1 MPYSGDPATSP
12 IDEVRF
18 WAQDTGTP
26 PLLSDPEITY
36 LINYYVVDFPDGEAS
51 PLLVA
56 ALAADRIAA
65 KYVGFVSIS
74 ADGVN
79 YSGDQLQQRW
89 STLAR
94 NLRESEKALRIA
106 GAGPYV
112 GGILQG
118 EYPPIGVEPP
128 EFGVGMHDNPEAADQ
143 SGGWTG
149 NTPSMYGP
157 NEPADIIGSP

>member
-36 LINYYVVDFPDGEAS
+36 LINYYVVDFPDGQAS

-65 KYVGFVSIS
+65 KYVGFVNIS

-89 STLAR
+89 SALAKS
-94 NLRESEKALRIA
+94 LRESEKTLRVA

-112 GGILQG
+112 GGILRNQA
-118 EYPPIGVEPP
+118 PPPGVEPP
-128 EFGVGMHDNPEAADQ
+128 EFGIGMNDNPEAMDQ
-143 SGGWTG
+143 SGGWYGT
-149 NTPSMYGP
+149 TSLYGP
-157 NEPADIIGSP
+157 NEPADIYGSP

>member
-26 PLLSDPEITY
+26 PLLSDPEITS
-36 LINYYVVDFPDGEAS
+36 LINYYVVDFPDGQAS

-65 KYVGFVSIS
+65 KYVGFVNIS

-89 STLAR
+89 SALAKS
-94 NLRESEKALRIA
+94 LRESEKTLRVA

-112 GGILQG
+112 GGILRNQA
-118 EYPPIGVEPP
+118 PPPGVEPP
-128 EFGVGMHDNPEAADQ
+128 EFGIGMNDNPEAMDQ
-143 SGGWTG
+143 SGGWYGT
-149 NTPSMYGP
+149 TSLYGP
-157 NEPADIIGSP
+157 NEPADIYGSP